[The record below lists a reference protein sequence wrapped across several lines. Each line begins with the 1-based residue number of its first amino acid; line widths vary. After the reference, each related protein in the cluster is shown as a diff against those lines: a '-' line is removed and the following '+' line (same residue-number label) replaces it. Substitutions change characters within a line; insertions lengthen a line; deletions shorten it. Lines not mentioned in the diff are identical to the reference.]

1 MQKHVQLRLYI
12 DNFEKQDAF
21 NLLLF
26 NFRICV
32 HSHIILAH
40 DLVKLK
46 DQKSW
51 TISYKWQDI

>member
-1 MQKHVQLRLYI
+1 MINFVEHVV
-12 DNFEKQDAF
+12 
-21 NLLLF
+21 F
-26 NFRICV
+26 NFRFNLRISV

-51 TISYKWQDI
+51 MISYKWQDIQK